1 MTDNLYLGRD
11 GNVTTELDYAVDR
24 LQVALDDYIDAA
36 IYHKSDGPGASSAYR
51 DGMKLDVVTAI
62 DMLIV
67 VRIRDMVKV
76 G

>member
-1 MTDNLYLGRD
+1 MTDNLYIGRD

-24 LQVALDDYIDAA
+24 LQSALDNYIDAA
-36 IYHKSDGPGASSAYR
+36 IYHKSGGFGSDCAYR
-51 DGMKLDVVTAI
+51 DDTQLDVVAAI

>member
-1 MTDNLYLGRD
+1 MTDNLYIRRD

-24 LQVALDDYIDAA
+24 LQVALDDYVNAA
-36 IYHKSDGPGASSAYR
+36 IYHKSGGPDTSSAYR
-51 DGMKLDVVTAI
+51 DGMKLDVVAAI

>member
-11 GNVTTELDYAVDR
+11 GNVATELDYAVDR
-24 LQVALDDYIDAA
+24 LQDALDNYIDAA
-36 IYHKSDGPGASSAYR
+36 IYHKSGGPDASPARR
-51 DGMKLDVVTAI
+51 DNLQFDVVTAI